1 MIEPKRVLRALA
13 EHWALLEPLCEHF
26 DQGTLSLNELRTQL
40 AAQQLD
46 STPQDITSLL
56 DVWIRLDIL
65 IPVAKSPNRF
75 ELNAQIHDFLA
86 YLRREH
92 RLGLCLEI
100 EAYLRHLERLAGYI
114 QDAFEVRDGHDLA
127 RQLRLLDMRVR
138 DVLKKLDNDEQALVA
153 VAERAKTSD
162 RQIPLRQRY
171 AEVLATWDEYV
182 EPMIDLVNADGA
194 FEQGVRKV
202 ETVLLKM
209 LSEQQRLGHLV
220 DDDMLLRTHARILE
234 MQTSAQLTLRHAREL
249 LLPLREE
256 ARRHNAVTRGAAL
269 ALAAIRRKGIDAVPQ
284 AAMPLFTRP
293 QSTFL
298 GSASQVEAYVYAL
311 ARFEPKPA
319 RFPKAHKTQKGE
331 APRAPRTVREMVDRC
346 EEALP
351 MPDLMTW
358 LLEQEPDGAT
368 DELLYWFSRLSREKR
383 FKRERLERREY
394 HTHEHQVSLR
404 SFALLSASDTAAENS
419 ASALLQVLQMHLDL
433 SELSQLAPIFREL
446 FKGYHVS
453 RRDPELYAQLSNF
466 QDQYRTLFK
475 ALGFELVC
483 DTRGFYYFVPDMAAA
498 AVNKTAQRLALF
510 TFILVEHLADQGRD
524 PIAVLDGGSLGR
536 EELPSLLEKYRDLFI
551 QAEVQTVEELEEKIM
566 RRMTQLGFAGEE
578 NGVYRFL
585 PPMHRFLDVCLSV
598 QQDRDLAAS
607 VHSVLPLPAPVL
619 IDEAAEAKFL
629 ETDDPLDLSEFEE
642 ESEEDALA
650 RAIAEEQESDA

>member
-13 EHWALLEPLCEHF
+13 EHWALIEPLCERF
-26 DQGTLSLNELRTQL
+26 DQGTLSLVELR
-40 AAQQLD
+40 QQLGRQQVE
-46 STPQDITSLL
+46 STPQDITQLL

-65 IPVAKSPNRF
+65 VPVAKSPNRF

-100 EAYLRHLERLAGYI
+100 EAYLRHLERLAGHI
-114 QDAFEVRDGHDLA
+114 QDAFDNRDSDDLA

-153 VAERAKTSD
+153 VAERAKTSN

-182 EPMIDLVNADGA
+182 EPMIQLVNADGA

-202 ETVLLKM
+202 ETVLLK
-209 LSEQQRLGHLV
+209 LLGEQARLGHLV

-269 ALAAIRRKGIDAVPQ
+269 ALSVIRRKGIDAVPH

-319 RFPKAHKTQKGE
+319 KFPKAHKAQGG
-331 APRAPRTVREMVDRC
+331 ALPRAPRTVKEMLERC
-346 EEALP
+346 ENALP
-351 MPDLMTW
+351 LPDLMVW
-358 LLEQEPDGAT
+358 LLDQEPEGAT

-394 HTHEHQVSLR
+394 TTQEHLVSLR
-404 SFALLSASDTAAENS
+404 SFALTSSREAPPETNASPAN
-419 ASALLQVLQMHLDL
+419 AS
-433 SELSQLAPIFREL
+433 
-446 FKGYHVS
+446 
-453 RRDPELYAQLSNF
+453 
-466 QDQYRTLFK
+466 
-475 ALGFELVC
+475 
-483 DTRGFYYFVPDMAAA
+483 
-498 AVNKTAQRLALF
+498 
-510 TFILVEHLADQGRD
+510 
-524 PIAVLDGGSLGR
+524 
-536 EELPSLLEKYRDLFI
+536 
-551 QAEVQTVEELEEKIM
+551 
-566 RRMTQLGFAGEE
+566 
-578 NGVYRFL
+578 
-585 PPMHRFLDVCLSV
+585 
-598 QQDRDLAAS
+598 
-607 VHSVLPLPAPVL
+607 
-619 IDEAAEAKFL
+619 
-629 ETDDPLDLSEFEE
+629 
-642 ESEEDALA
+642 
-650 RAIAEEQESDA
+650 

>member
-13 EHWALLEPLCEHF
+13 EHWALIEPLCERF
-26 DQGTLSLNELRTQL
+26 DQGTLSLVELRQHV
-40 AAQQLD
+40 ARQQLE
-46 STPQDITSLL
+46 STPQDITQLL

-65 IPVAKSPNRF
+65 VPVAKSPNRF

-100 EAYLRHLERLAGYI
+100 EAYLRHLERLAGHI
-114 QDAFEVRDGHDLA
+114 QDAFDNRDSDDLA

-153 VAERAKTSD
+153 VAERAKTSN

-182 EPMIDLVNADGA
+182 EPMIQLVNADGA

-202 ETVLLKM
+202 ETVLLK
-209 LSEQQRLGHLV
+209 LLGEQARLGHLV

-269 ALAAIRRKGIDAVPQ
+269 ALSVIRRKGIDAVPQ
-284 AAMPLFTRP
+284 AAMPMFTRP

-319 RFPKAHKTQKGE
+319 RVPKAHKTQSG
-331 APRAPRTVREMVDRC
+331 ALPRAPRTVKEMAERC
-346 EEALP
+346 EQALP
-351 MPDLMTW
+351 LPDLMVW
-358 LLEQEPDGAT
+358 LLEQEPEGAT

-383 FKRERLERREY
+383 FKRERLDRREY
-394 HTHEHQVSLR
+394 TTQEHLVSLH
-404 SFALLSASDTAAENS
+404 SFAQIGRA
-419 ASALLQVLQMHLDL
+419 
-433 SELSQLAPIFREL
+433 
-446 FKGYHVS
+446 HV
-453 RRDPELYAQLSNF
+453 
-466 QDQYRTLFK
+466 
-475 ALGFELVC
+475 
-483 DTRGFYYFVPDMAAA
+483 
-498 AVNKTAQRLALF
+498 
-510 TFILVEHLADQGRD
+510 
-524 PIAVLDGGSLGR
+524 
-536 EELPSLLEKYRDLFI
+536 
-551 QAEVQTVEELEEKIM
+551 
-566 RRMTQLGFAGEE
+566 
-578 NGVYRFL
+578 
-585 PPMHRFLDVCLSV
+585 
-598 QQDRDLAAS
+598 
-607 VHSVLPLPAPVL
+607 
-619 IDEAAEAKFL
+619 
-629 ETDDPLDLSEFEE
+629 
-642 ESEEDALA
+642 
-650 RAIAEEQESDA
+650 

>member
-26 DQGTLSLNELRTQL
+26 DQGTLSLSELRLQL
-40 AAQQLD
+40 AAHQLD
-46 STPQDITSLL
+46 STPQDITHVL
-56 DVWIRLDIL
+56 DTWIRLDIL
-65 IPVAKSPNRF
+65 VPVAKSPNRF

-86 YLRREH
+86 YLR
-92 RLGLCLEI
+92 
-100 EAYLRHLERLAGYI
+100 HLERLAGYI
-114 QDAFEVRDGHDLA
+114 QDAFDIRDGNDLA

-138 DVLKKLDNDEQALVA
+138 DVLKKLANDEQALVA

-182 EPMIDLVNADGA
+182 EPMIQLVNADGA

-202 ETVLLKM
+202 ENVLLRM

-269 ALAAIRRKGIDAVPQ
+269 ALAAIRRKGLDAVPQ
-284 AAMPLFTRP
+284 AAMPMFTRP

-331 APRAPRTVREMVDRC
+331 APKAPRTVKEMLDRC
-346 EEALP
+346 SDALP
-351 MPDLMTW
+351 MPDLMGW
-358 LLEQEPDGAT
+358 LLTQEPDGDT

-383 FKRERLERREY
+383 FVRERLERRDY
-394 HTHEHQVSLR
+394 DTHEHRVSLR
-404 SFALLSASDTAAENS
+404 SFALLSHREDASDPTAS
-419 ASALLQVLQMHLDL
+419 PLHAS
-433 SELSQLAPIFREL
+433 
-446 FKGYHVS
+446 
-453 RRDPELYAQLSNF
+453 
-466 QDQYRTLFK
+466 
-475 ALGFELVC
+475 
-483 DTRGFYYFVPDMAAA
+483 
-498 AVNKTAQRLALF
+498 
-510 TFILVEHLADQGRD
+510 
-524 PIAVLDGGSLGR
+524 
-536 EELPSLLEKYRDLFI
+536 
-551 QAEVQTVEELEEKIM
+551 
-566 RRMTQLGFAGEE
+566 
-578 NGVYRFL
+578 
-585 PPMHRFLDVCLSV
+585 
-598 QQDRDLAAS
+598 
-607 VHSVLPLPAPVL
+607 
-619 IDEAAEAKFL
+619 
-629 ETDDPLDLSEFEE
+629 
-642 ESEEDALA
+642 
-650 RAIAEEQESDA
+650 